1 MSQATKR
8 IFAVVLAIALCFHFI
23 MIIIY
28 CSPIKIRNQ
37 KLEFLSHLYVY
48 PVFHQNWILFVP
60 APNAKRK
67 LFVRYKTN
75 NLFTNWQDI
84 LNDEIINHKKNRI
97 LGGEAKVLLLSNALI
112 YELNFFYSPPVL
124 P

>member
-23 MIIIY
+23 MLFIY

-37 KLEFLSHLYVY
+37 KLNFLSHLYVY

-60 APNAKRK
+60 APNTEMK

-75 NLFTNWQDI
+75 YQFTNWQNI
-84 LNDEIINHKKNRI
+84 LNNEIINHKKT
-97 LGGEAKVLLLSNALI
+97 G
-112 YELNFFYSPPVL
+112 F
-124 P
+124 